1 MANNTQVATQQPK
14 KTVSDIMA
22 MPAMVSKLNAVWGN
36 PNIAASFSSSLISIV
51 NGNPNLRKCDAMSV
65 VGSAMVAATLQLQ
78 VVPTLGQCYIIP
90 YGAKAQ
96 IQVGYLGLLQLCQ
109 RSGQFKRILTVPVH
123 DGELVSGDEFNEDW
137 VFDKS
142 KKKSDTVIG
151 YYAKF
156 ELINGFV
163 KCAYWTKEQVDKHA
177 QRYSQAVQK
186 GWTSP
191 WKTNYDEMGCKTVL
205 KSILKYAPKSIEMV
219 NALRF
224 DQAAVKVNSDN
235 VEDLNIDYFAADY
248 VDNEPSIQDATAEE
262 VDPSSD
268 LFNQPPA
275 DAAGTTAN

>member
-51 NGNPNLRKCDAMSV
+51 NGNPKLRECDAMSV

-90 YGAKAQ
+90 YGNKAQ

-109 RSGQFKRILTVPVH
+109 RSGQFKRILAVPVH

-151 YYAKF
+151 YYAMF

-163 KCAYWTKEQVDKHA
+163 KCAYWTKEQVDNHA
-177 QRYSQAVQK
+177 KKYSQAVQK

-224 DQAAVKVNSDN
+224 DQAAVN
-235 VEDLNIDYFAADY
+235 VHTENADELNIDYFTPEY
-248 VDNEPSIQDATAEE
+248 VDNEPAIQDATAEE
-262 VDPSSD
+262 VNPGDD
-268 LFNQPPA
+268 LFNKSEKK
-275 DAAGTTAN
+275 GK

>member
-1 MANNTQVATQQPK
+1 MENNTQVAVQQPK

-51 NGNPNLRKCDAMSV
+51 NGNPKLRSCDAMSV

-90 YGAKAQ
+90 YGNKAQ

-109 RSGQFKRILTVPVH
+109 RSGQFKRILAVPVH

-163 KCAYWTKEQVDKHA
+163 KCAYWTKEQVDTHA
-177 QRYSQAVQK
+177 KTYSQAVRK

-191 WKTNYDEMGCKTVL
+191 WNTNYDEMGCKTVL

-224 DQAAVKVNSDN
+224 DQAAVNAHTENAD
-235 VEDLNIDYFAADY
+235 ELNIDYFTPEY
-248 VDNEPSIQDATAEE
+248 VDNEPAIQDATAEE
-262 VDPSSD
+262 VNPSDD
-268 LFNQPPA
+268 LFNK
-275 DAAGTTAN
+275 DEKKGK

>member
-1 MANNTQVATQQPK
+1 MANNTQVATTQQK
-14 KTVSDIMA
+14 KSVSDIMA

-36 PNIAASFSSSLISIV
+36 PAIAASFSSSLISIV
-51 NGNPNLRKCDAMSV
+51 NGNPKLRQCDAMSV

-109 RSGQFKRILTVPVH
+109 RSGQFKRILAVPVH
-123 DGELVSGDEFNEDW
+123 EGELISGDEFNEDW

-142 KKKSDTVIG
+142 KKKSEKVIG

-163 KCAYWTKEQVDKHA
+163 KCAYWTVEQVDKHA
-177 QRYSQAVQK
+177 QKYSQAVQK

-224 DQAAVKVNSDN
+224 DQAAVNVNSDN
-235 VEDLNIDYFAADY
+235 ADELNIDYFTPEY
-248 VDNEPSIQDATAEE
+248 VDNEPAIQDATAEE
-262 VDPSSD
+262 VDPSAD
-268 LFNQPPA
+268 LFNSEKK
-275 DAAGTTAN
+275 GK

>member
-1 MANNTQVATQQPK
+1 MANNTQVATTQQK
-14 KTVSDIMA
+14 KSVSDIMA

-36 PNIAASFSSSLISIV
+36 PAIAASFSSSLISIV
-51 NGNPNLRKCDAMSV
+51 NGNPKLRQCDAMSV

-109 RSGQFKRILTVPVH
+109 RSGQFKRILAVPVH
-123 DGELVSGDEFNEDW
+123 EGELISGDEFNEDW

-142 KKKSDTVIG
+142 KKKSEKVIG

-163 KCAYWTKEQVDKHA
+163 KCAYWTVEQVDKHA
-177 QRYSQAVQK
+177 KKYSQAVQK

-224 DQAAVKVNSDN
+224 DQAAVNVNSDN
-235 VEDLNIDYFAADY
+235 ADELNIDYFTPEY
-248 VDNEPSIQDATAEE
+248 VDNEPAIQDATAEE
-262 VDPSSD
+262 VDPSAD
-268 LFNQPPA
+268 LFNSEKK
-275 DAAGTTAN
+275 GK

>member
-1 MANNTQVATQQPK
+1 MANNTQVATTQQK
-14 KTVSDIMA
+14 KSVSDIMA

-36 PNIAASFSSSLISIV
+36 PAIAASFSSSLISIV
-51 NGNPNLRKCDAMSV
+51 NGNPKLRQCDAMSV

-109 RSGQFKRILTVPVH
+109 RSGQFKRILAVPVH
-123 DGELVSGDEFNEDW
+123 EGELISGDEFNEDW

-142 KKKSDTVIG
+142 KKKSEKVIG

-156 ELINGFV
+156 ELINSFV
-163 KCAYWTKEQVDKHA
+163 KCAYWTVEQVDKHA
-177 QRYSQAVQK
+177 QKYSQAVQK

-224 DQAAVKVNSDN
+224 DQAAVNVNSDN
-235 VEDLNIDYFAADY
+235 ADELNIDYFTPEY
-248 VDNEPSIQDATAEE
+248 VDNEPAIQDATAEE
-262 VDPSSD
+262 VDPSAD
-268 LFNQPPA
+268 LFNSEKK
-275 DAAGTTAN
+275 GK

>member
-1 MANNTQVATQQPK
+1 MANNNTQVATQQPK

-22 MPAMVSKLNAVWGN
+22 MPAMMAKLNAVWGN

-51 NGNPNLRKCDAMSV
+51 NGNANLKKCDAMSV

-90 YGAKAQ
+90 YGNKAQ

-109 RSGQFKRILTVPVH
+109 RSGQFKRILAVPVH
-123 DGELVSGDEFNEDW
+123 EGELVSGDEFNEDW
-137 VFDKS
+137 VFDKTQ
-142 KKKSDTVIG
+142 KKSDKVIG

-163 KCAYWTKEQVDKHA
+163 KCAYWTVEQVDKHA
-177 QRYSQAVQK
+177 HKYSQAVQK

-224 DQAAVKVNSDN
+224 DQAAVNVNTDN
-235 VEDLNIDYFAADY
+235 AEDLNIEYFTAEY
-248 VDNEPSIQDATAEE
+248 VDNEPAIQDATEEE
-262 VDPSSD
+262 VNPGDD
-268 LFNQPPA
+268 LFNKTEKK
-275 DAAGTTAN
+275 GK

>member
-1 MANNTQVATQQPK
+1 MANNTQVATTQQK
-14 KTVSDIMA
+14 KSVSDIMA

-36 PNIAASFSSSLISIV
+36 PAIAASFSSSLISIV
-51 NGNPNLRKCDAMSV
+51 NGNPKLRQCDAMSV

-109 RSGQFKRILTVPVH
+109 RSGQFKRILAVPVH
-123 DGELVSGDEFNEDW
+123 EGELVSGDEFNEDW

-142 KKKSDTVIG
+142 KKKSEKVIG

-163 KCAYWTKEQVDKHA
+163 KCAYWTVEQVDKHA
-177 QRYSQAVQK
+177 QKYSQAVQK

-219 NALRF
+219 NALLF
-224 DQAAVKVNSDN
+224 DQAAVNVNSDN
-235 VEDLNIDYFAADY
+235 ADELNIDYFTPEY
-248 VDNEPSIQDATAEE
+248 VDNEPAIQDATAEE
-262 VDPSSD
+262 VDPSAD
-268 LFNQPPA
+268 LFNSEKK
-275 DAAGTTAN
+275 GK

>member
-1 MANNTQVATQQPK
+1 MANNTQVATTQQK
-14 KTVSDIMA
+14 KSVSDIMA

-36 PNIAASFSSSLISIV
+36 PAIAASFSSSLISIV
-51 NGNPNLRKCDAMSV
+51 NGNPKLRQCDAMSV

-109 RSGQFKRILTVPVH
+109 RSGQFKRILAVPVH
-123 DGELVSGDEFNEDW
+123 EGELVSGDEFNEDW

-142 KKKSDTVIG
+142 KKKSEKVIG

-163 KCAYWTKEQVDKHA
+163 KCAYWTVEQVDKHA
-177 QRYSQAVQK
+177 QKYSQAVQK

-224 DQAAVKVNSDN
+224 DQAAVNVNSDN
-235 VEDLNIDYFAADY
+235 ADELNIDYFTPEY
-248 VDNEPSIQDATAEE
+248 VDNEPAIQDATAEE
-262 VDPSSD
+262 VDPSAD
-268 LFNQPPA
+268 LFNSEKK
-275 DAAGTTAN
+275 GK

>member
-1 MANNTQVATQQPK
+1 MSNNTQVAQQPPK

-51 NGNPNLRKCDAMSV
+51 NGNPKLRQCDAMSV

-90 YGAKAQ
+90 YGDKAQ
-96 IQVGYLGLLQLCQ
+96 IQIGYLGLLQLCQ
-109 RSGQFKRILTVPVH
+109 RSGQFKRILAVPVH
-123 DGELVSGDEFNEDW
+123 EGELVSGDEFNEDW
-137 VFDKS
+137 LFDKS
-142 KKKSDTVIG
+142 KKKSDTVVG

-156 ELINGFV
+156 ELVNGFV

-177 QRYSQAVQK
+177 LKYSQAVQR

-224 DQAAVKVNSDN
+224 DQSAVNVNTDN
-235 VEDLNIDYFAADY
+235 ADELNIDYFTPEY
-248 VDNEPSIQDATAEE
+248 VDNEQVIQDATSEE
-262 VDPSSD
+262 VDPSED
-268 LFNQPPA
+268 LFNNPA
-275 DAAGTTAN
+275 KKGK

>member
-36 PNIAASFSSSLISIV
+36 PYIAASFSSSLISIV
-51 NGNPNLRKCDAMSV
+51 NGNPKLRECDAMSV

-90 YGAKAQ
+90 YGNKAQ

-109 RSGQFKRILTVPVH
+109 RSGQFKRILAVPVH

-163 KCAYWTKEQVDKHA
+163 KCAYWTKEQVDNHA
-177 QRYSQAVQK
+177 KKYSQAVQK

-224 DQAAVKVNSDN
+224 DQAAVN
-235 VEDLNIDYFAADY
+235 VHTENADELNIDYFTPEY
-248 VDNEPSIQDATAEE
+248 VDNEPAIQDATAEE
-262 VDPSSD
+262 VNPGDD
-268 LFNQPPA
+268 LFNKSEKK
-275 DAAGTTAN
+275 GK

>member
-1 MANNTQVATQQPK
+1 MATNTQGATTQQK
-14 KTVSDIMA
+14 KSVSDIMA
-22 MPAMVSKLNAVWGN
+22 MPAMVPKLNAVWGN
-36 PNIAASFSSSLISIV
+36 PAIAASFSSSLISIV
-51 NGNPNLRKCDAMSV
+51 NGNPKLRQCDAMSV

-90 YGAKAQ
+90 YGNKAQ

-109 RSGQFKRILTVPVH
+109 RSGQFKRILAVPVH
-123 DGELVSGDEFNEDW
+123 EGELVSGDEFNEDW

-142 KKKSDTVIG
+142 KKKSEKVIG

-163 KCAYWTKEQVDKHA
+163 KCAYWTVEQVDKHA
-177 QRYSQAVQK
+177 QKYSQAVQK

-224 DQAAVKVNSDN
+224 DQAAVNVNSDN
-235 VEDLNIDYFAADY
+235 ADELNIDYFTPEY
-248 VDNEPSIQDATAEE
+248 VDNEPAIQDATAEE
-262 VDPSSD
+262 VDPSAD
-268 LFNQPPA
+268 LFNSEKK
-275 DAAGTTAN
+275 GK

>member
-90 YGAKAQ
+90 YGNKAQ

-109 RSGQFKRILTVPVH
+109 RSGQFKRILAVPVH

-163 KCAYWTKEQVDKHA
+163 KCAYWTKEQVDNHA
-177 QRYSQAVQK
+177 KKYSQAVQK

-224 DQAAVKVNSDN
+224 DQAAVN
-235 VEDLNIDYFAADY
+235 VHTENADELNIDYFTPEY
-248 VDNEPSIQDATAEE
+248 VDNEPAIQDATAEE
-262 VDPSSD
+262 VNPGDD
-268 LFNQPPA
+268 LFNKSEKK
-275 DAAGTTAN
+275 GK

>member
-1 MANNTQVATQQPK
+1 MANNTQVATTQQK
-14 KTVSDIMA
+14 KSVSDIMA

-36 PNIAASFSSSLISIV
+36 PAIAASFSSSLISIV
-51 NGNPNLRKCDAMSV
+51 NGNPKLRQCDAMSV

-109 RSGQFKRILTVPVH
+109 RSGQFKRILAVPVH
-123 DGELVSGDEFNEDW
+123 EGELVSGDEFNEDW

-142 KKKSDTVIG
+142 KKKSEKVIG

-163 KCAYWTKEQVDKHA
+163 KCAYWTIEQVDKHA
-177 QRYSQAVQK
+177 QKYSQAVQK

-224 DQAAVKVNSDN
+224 DQAAVNVNSDN
-235 VEDLNIDYFAADY
+235 ADELNIDYFTPEY
-248 VDNEPSIQDATAEE
+248 VDNEPAIQDATAEE
-262 VDPSSD
+262 VDPSAD
-268 LFNQPPA
+268 LFNSEKK
-275 DAAGTTAN
+275 GK

>member
-51 NGNPNLRKCDAMSV
+51 NGNPKLRECDAMSV

-90 YGAKAQ
+90 YGNKAQ

-109 RSGQFKRILTVPVH
+109 RSGQFKRILAVPVH

-177 QRYSQAVQK
+177 KKYSQAVQK

-224 DQAAVKVNSDN
+224 DQAAVN
-235 VEDLNIDYFAADY
+235 VHTENADELNIDYFTPEY
-248 VDNEPSIQDATAEE
+248 VDNEPAIQDATAEE
-262 VDPSSD
+262 VNPGDD
-268 LFNQPPA
+268 LFNKSEKK
-275 DAAGTTAN
+275 GK

>member
-1 MANNTQVATQQPK
+1 MANNTQVAITQQK
-14 KTVSDIMA
+14 KSVSDIMA

-36 PNIAASFSSSLISIV
+36 PAIAASFSSSLISIV
-51 NGNPNLRKCDAMSV
+51 NGNPKLRQCDAMSV

-109 RSGQFKRILTVPVH
+109 RSGQFKRILAVPVH
-123 DGELVSGDEFNEDW
+123 EGELISGDEFNEDW

-142 KKKSDTVIG
+142 KKKSEKVIG

-163 KCAYWTKEQVDKHA
+163 KCAYWTVEQVDKHA
-177 QRYSQAVQK
+177 QKYSQAVQK

-219 NALRF
+219 NAIRF
-224 DQAAVKVNSDN
+224 DQAAVNVNSDN
-235 VEDLNIDYFAADY
+235 ADELNIDYFTPEY
-248 VDNEPSIQDATAEE
+248 VDNEPAIQDATAEE
-262 VDPSSD
+262 VDPSAD
-268 LFNQPPA
+268 LFNSEKK
-275 DAAGTTAN
+275 GK

>member
-1 MANNTQVATQQPK
+1 MANNTQIATQQPK

-51 NGNPNLRKCDAMSV
+51 NGNPKLRECDAMSV

-90 YGAKAQ
+90 YGNKAQ

-109 RSGQFKRILTVPVH
+109 RSGQFKRILAVPVH

-163 KCAYWTKEQVDKHA
+163 KCAYWTKEQVDNHA
-177 QRYSQAVQK
+177 KKYSQAVQK

-224 DQAAVKVNSDN
+224 DQAAVN
-235 VEDLNIDYFAADY
+235 VHTENADELNIDYFTPEY
-248 VDNEPSIQDATAEE
+248 VDNEPAIQDATAEE
-262 VDPSSD
+262 VNPGDD
-268 LFNQPPA
+268 LFNKSEKK
-275 DAAGTTAN
+275 GK

>member
-1 MANNTQVATQQPK
+1 MANNTQVATTQQK
-14 KTVSDIMA
+14 KSVSDIMA

-36 PNIAASFSSSLISIV
+36 PAIAASFSSSLISIV
-51 NGNPNLRKCDAMSV
+51 NGNPKLRQCDAMSV

-109 RSGQFKRILTVPVH
+109 RSGQFKRILAVPVH
-123 DGELVSGDEFNEDW
+123 DGELISGDEFNEDW

-142 KKKSDTVIG
+142 KKKSEKVIG

-163 KCAYWTKEQVDKHA
+163 KCAYWTVEQVDKHA
-177 QRYSQAVQK
+177 QKYSQAVQK

-224 DQAAVKVNSDN
+224 DQAAVNVNSDN
-235 VEDLNIDYFAADY
+235 ADELNIDYFTPEY
-248 VDNEPSIQDATAEE
+248 VDNEPAIQDATAEE
-262 VDPSSD
+262 VDPSAD
-268 LFNQPPA
+268 LFNSEKK
-275 DAAGTTAN
+275 GK

>member
-1 MANNTQVATQQPK
+1 MANNTQVATTQQK
-14 KTVSDIMA
+14 KSVSDIMA

-36 PNIAASFSSSLISIV
+36 PAIAASFSSSLISIV
-51 NGNPNLRKCDAMSV
+51 NGNPKLRQCDAMSV

-109 RSGQFKRILTVPVH
+109 RSGQFKRILAVPVH
-123 DGELVSGDEFNEDW
+123 EGELVSGDEFNEDW

-142 KKKSDTVIG
+142 KKKSEKVIG

-163 KCAYWTKEQVDKHA
+163 KCAYWTVEQVDKHA
-177 QRYSQAVQK
+177 QKYSQAVQK

-224 DQAAVKVNSDN
+224 DQAAVNVNSDN
-235 VEDLNIDYFAADY
+235 ADELNIDYFTPEY

-262 VDPSSD
+262 VDPSAD
-268 LFNQPPA
+268 LFNSEKK
-275 DAAGTTAN
+275 GK

>member
-1 MANNTQVATQQPK
+1 MANNTQVATTQQK
-14 KTVSDIMA
+14 KSVSDIMA

-36 PNIAASFSSSLISIV
+36 PAIAASFSSSLISIV
-51 NGNPNLRKCDAMSV
+51 NGNPKLRQCDAMSV

-109 RSGQFKRILTVPVH
+109 RSGQFKRILAVPVH
-123 DGELVSGDEFNEDW
+123 EGELISGDEFNEDW

-142 KKKSDTVIG
+142 KKKSEKVIG

-163 KCAYWTKEQVDKHA
+163 KCAYWTVEQVDKHA
-177 QRYSQAVQK
+177 QKYSQAVQK

-224 DQAAVKVNSDN
+224 DQAAVNVNSDN
-235 VEDLNIDYFAADY
+235 ADELNIDYFTPEY
-248 VDNEPSIQDATAEE
+248 VDNEPAIQDATTEE
-262 VDPSSD
+262 VDPSAD
-268 LFNQPPA
+268 LFNSEKK
-275 DAAGTTAN
+275 GK

>member
-1 MANNTQVATQQPK
+1 MANNTQVATTQQK
-14 KTVSDIMA
+14 KSVSDIMA

-36 PNIAASFSSSLISIV
+36 PAIAASFSSSLISIV
-51 NGNPNLRKCDAMSV
+51 NGNPKLRQCDAMSV

-109 RSGQFKRILTVPVH
+109 RSGQFKRILAVPVH
-123 DGELVSGDEFNEDW
+123 EGELVSGDEFNEDW

-142 KKKSDTVIG
+142 KKKSEKVIG

-156 ELINGFV
+156 ELINSFV
-163 KCAYWTKEQVDKHA
+163 KCAYWTVEQVDKHA
-177 QRYSQAVQK
+177 QKYSQAVQK

-224 DQAAVKVNSDN
+224 DQAAVNVNSDN
-235 VEDLNIDYFAADY
+235 ADELNIDYFTPEY
-248 VDNEPSIQDATAEE
+248 VDNEPAIQDATAEE
-262 VDPSSD
+262 VDPSAD
-268 LFNQPPA
+268 LFNSEKK
-275 DAAGTTAN
+275 GK